1 MSAQE
6 PTPPEAVPPGAGMPP
21 VAAPTPNGVGAAA
34 ARAAP
39 PAPAG
44 TDGVAPRSGAAPPAG
59 GGPPAAAA
67 KPRRSVRRIVLPSLG
82 VVLVGGLL
90 YVANVYRTSVL
101 YVATDNA
108 QLTRQPVQVGA
119 MNAGRVATINASVGM
134 AVRKGDV
141 LAQVQLPSQV
151 GTVQN
156 GTPKMDFLGPGDTR
170 VDVTAPIDGVVIAIP
185 SAIGGTVAAGQPVV
199 TLSDPSQVWVNANI
213 EETKVD
219 RLRLGQVVDVY
230 LDALHTT
237 VPGRVEAITPAT
249 AAIFSLLPANS
260 TSGSFTKVT
269 QLVPVRIA
277 VDLGTQPT
285 LIGSSVEV
293 KIHVR

>member
-1 MSAQE
+1 
-6 PTPPEAVPPGAGMPP
+6 
-21 VAAPTPNGVGAAA
+21 
-34 ARAAP
+34 
-39 PAPAG
+39 
-44 TDGVAPRSGAAPPAG
+44 
-59 GGPPAAAA
+59 
-67 KPRRSVRRIVLPSLG
+67 VRRIVLPILG
-82 VVLVGGLL
+82 ALIVAGLL
-90 YVANVYRTSVL
+90 FIANVYRNSLL
-101 YVATDNA
+101 YVTTDNA
-108 QLTRQPVQVGA
+108 QLTGQPVQVGA
-119 MNAGRVATINASVGM
+119 MNAGRVATINASIGM

-141 LAQVQLPSQV
+141 LAQVELPSQV

-156 GTPKMDFLGPGDTR
+156 GTPKMDFLGPADTR
-170 VDVTAPIDGVVIAIP
+170 VDVAAPIDGVVIAIP

-199 TLSDPSQVWVNANI
+199 TLSDPSQVWVNANVD
-213 EETKVD
+213 ETKVG
-219 RLRLGQVVDVY
+219 RLRLGQIVDVHV
-230 LDALHTT
+230 DALHTT

-277 VDLGTQPT
+277 VDLGNQPA